1 MGFETKAFGAQDAL
15 VDALQDAEGLQAWAI
30 DYGLPSR
37 REEQHI
43 WVDEKLTDWNQGQ
56 ETTGLVTKAENFQM
70 TVYIYSRLTGAT
82 AREQRDDMKAAAD
95 IVSNVIGS
103 APFLGGAVFY
113 ARIAGAEF
121 ETAFA
126 DSEGRAREGV
136 LMLTVQCSA
145 YLMA

>member
-15 VDALQDAEGLQAWAI
+15 VEALQGATDLAAWTI

-37 REEQHI
+37 RDEQHI
-43 WVDEKLTDWNQGQ
+43 WVDEKLTDWAQSN
-56 ETTGLVTKAENFQM
+56 ETTGLVSKAENFAIQ
-70 TVYIYSRLTGAT
+70 VYIYSRLTGALPV
-82 AREQRDDMKAAAD
+82 EQRDDIKAAAD
-95 IVSNVIGS
+95 VVSNVIGS

-113 ARIAGAEF
+113 ARITNAEF

-126 DSEGRAREGV
+126 DPEGRKREGL

-145 YLMA
+145 YLTA